1 MGAPIIWTAAW
12 AGSRLITPRLIA
24 SGSAAAGRVFGAE
37 MGASISGVLNNFI
50 VRNVIGAEVQ
60 HALRHLMRGG
70 VALAKHGDVVEA
82 EKEVEFAFRINDDE
96 VKQDLKDA
104 NSFVAQE
111 ANGESIEE
119 AAEHLA
125 DRIREKVPVRTGGLR
140 GSVGYRRDYRT
151 GNILVGYGIRYRT
164 RIAHLVEY
172 GTKPHPITLKE
183 FRRGRAPAKVLSDG
197 QTTFGRRVKRHP
209 GTKGKYIIQSSL
221 QGEQVR
227 VIDTYKVALNRKLRE
242 QYGS

>member
-1 MGAPIIWTAAW
+1 MAAPIVWTLAW

-24 SGSAAAGRVFGAE
+24 SGSAAAGRAFGAE

-82 EKEVEFAFRINDDE
+82 EKEVEFAFRINDDK

-104 NSFVAQE
+104 NGFISQE

-125 DRIREKVPVRTGGLR
+125 DRIREKVPVRTGHLK
-140 GSVGYRRDYRT
+140 GSVGYMRDYKT
-151 GNILVGYGIRYRT
+151 GDIQVGYGIKYRSRT
-164 RIAHLVEY
+164 AHLVEY
-172 GTKPHPITLKE
+172 GTKPHEITVRKS
-183 FRRGRAPAKVLSDG
+183 RRGTAPARVLSDSR
-197 QTTFGRRVKRHP
+197 TMFGRKAKHP
-209 GTKGKYIIQSSL
+209 GMAGKYIIQSSL
-221 QGEQVR
+221 RGEQVR

-242 QYGS
+242 EYGS

>member
-1 MGAPIIWTAAW
+1 MAAPIIWTLAW

-24 SGSAAAGRVFGAE
+24 SGAAAAGRAFGAE

-50 VRNVIGAEVQ
+50 VRNVIGGEVQ

-104 NSFVAQE
+104 NSFIAQE

-125 DRIREKVPVRTGGLR
+125 DRIREKVPVRTGHLK
-140 GSVGYRRDYRT
+140 GSVGYRRDYKT
-151 GNILVGYGIRYRT
+151 DDIQVGYGIKYRSRT
-164 RIAHLVEY
+164 AHLVEY
-172 GTKPHPITLKE
+172 GTKPHEITVRK
-183 FRRGRAPAKVLSDG
+183 FRRGTGPAKVLSNR
-197 QTTFGRRVKRHP
+197 QTMFGRRAKHP
-209 GTKGKYIIQSSL
+209 GMAGKYIIQNSL

-227 VIDTYKVALNRKLRE
+227 VIDTYKVAMNRKLRE
-242 QYGS
+242 EYGS